1 LGAGFAPRLRGYPGT
16 LIITPESLKF
26 QPSKSRFA
34 DTSVILLRDI
44 QKAEASSTF
53 FVPNAVVVYD
63 SDKVHEFTAFKD
75 PSDRAA
81 CVKTIQSIIVAD
93 QNLRT

>member
-1 LGAGFAPRLRGYPGT
+1 MLFRYPGS

-44 QKAEASSTF
+44 QKAEACELLGGID
-53 FVPNAVVVYD
+53 V
-63 SDKVHEFTAFKD
+63 
-75 PSDRAA
+75 
-81 CVKTIQSIIVAD
+81 
-93 QNLRT
+93 